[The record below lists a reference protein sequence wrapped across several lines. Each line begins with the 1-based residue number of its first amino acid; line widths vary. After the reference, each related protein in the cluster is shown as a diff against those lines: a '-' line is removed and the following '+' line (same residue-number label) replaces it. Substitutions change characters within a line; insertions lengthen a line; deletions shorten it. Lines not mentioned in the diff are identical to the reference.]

1 MAETVTFVCLGL
13 SIALLLGA
21 ALHDAATRTI
31 PNGIPAGLAAIGL
44 IQRFYAGEFF
54 AGLAA
59 AGVLM
64 VLLGLLWL
72 RGFVG
77 GGDAKLIPAASLLLP
92 SLNVPAYVLAVAI
105 AGGVLALIYWALSN
119 VVPRPRAGQRT
130 GFLARLAKA
139 EMWRLHRRGPLPY
152 AVAISAGALVMIG
165 KGFYG

>member
-1 MAETVTFVCLGL
+1 MAGILTFVCLGL
-13 SIALLLGA
+13 SIALLLCA

-31 PNGIPAGLAAIGL
+31 PNGIPAGLVAIGL
-44 IQRFYAGEFF
+44 IQRFYAGEVVTS
-54 AGLAA
+54 LVA
-59 AGVLM
+59 AGVLI

-92 SLNVPAYVLAVAI
+92 TLNVPGYVLAVAI
-105 AGGVLALIYWALSN
+105 AGGILAVLYWALSN
-119 VVPRPRAGQRT
+119 VVPRPHAGQRT

-165 KGFYG
+165 KAFYG